1 MKNHHVSFVVM
12 AAFAALLSG
21 CSVNPKLSQS
31 PTDPPPQLVA
41 GTQRDNNGR
50 VVYEWSRPNAFGKV
64 SGRQKVLGD
73 AACLMARVDL
83 EAFGYHPS
91 AKDADGVVI
100 PGGGYFCG
108 VKAHGER
115 PAGQAPRLVR
125 SDGVLGWNEPRLFGA
140 VPPAQQ
146 ARGNALC
153 AQAQTG
159 FEAAAYHPSAQDE
172 TGQAIVGGGFFC
184 APQRPSVRAMGMG
197 EVPHKLRG

>member
-1 MKNHHVSFVVM
+1 MKNSYISFVAVT
-12 AAFAALLSG
+12 AFAALSSG
-21 CSVNPKLSQS
+21 CSFHAQLGQS
-31 PTDPPPQLVA
+31 PTDPPPQLLA
-41 GTQRDNNGR
+41 GTQRDINGR
-50 VVYEWSRPNAFGKV
+50 VVYEWSRPSAFGKV

-73 AACLMARVDL
+73 ATCLMARVDL
-83 EAFGYHPS
+83 EAFGHHPS

-100 PGGGYFCG
+100 PGGGYFCM
-108 VKAHGER
+108 VKAQGER
-115 PAGQAPRLVR
+115 PAEQAPRLVR

-140 VPPAQQ
+140 VPAEQQ

-172 TGQAIVGGGFFC
+172 TGQAILGGGFFC
-184 APQRPSVRAMGMG
+184 APKRPTARALGWG